1 MNRKVF
7 IYAHGLR
14 KNNPNLNLS
23 TALKLAW
30 SFIKAN
36 PTVKV
41 LTFKKVKSDK
51 LTNRIVSENW
61 QQFHTVTGTGRPLK
75 EGQKL
80 FVDLTKVATGKRP
93 IISTYQDRIV
103 AYAA

>member
-23 TALKLAW
+23 TALRMAW
-30 SFIKAN
+30 SFIKKN

-41 LTFKKVKSDK
+41 LSFKKVNSEKV
-51 LTNRIVSENW
+51 TNRIVSENW
-61 QQFHTVTGTGRPLK
+61 QQFHTFKGTGKPLK

-80 FVDLTKVATGKRP
+80 FADLAKVATGKRP
-93 IISTYQDRIV
+93 IISTYKNRIV
-103 AYAA
+103 ALAA